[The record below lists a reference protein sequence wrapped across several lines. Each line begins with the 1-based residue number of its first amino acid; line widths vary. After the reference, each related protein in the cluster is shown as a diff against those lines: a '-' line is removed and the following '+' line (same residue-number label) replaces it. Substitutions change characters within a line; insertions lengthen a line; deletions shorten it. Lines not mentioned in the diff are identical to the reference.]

1 MNPIFTH
8 GIFNR
13 PLSRPRKVLALCLA
27 VTVDGVRQLF
37 GGTIGFL
44 DPIDDAADVATAFF
58 LWLIIGPSWA
68 LAMALLLEVIPGV
81 AVFPSWTA
89 LSLVV
94 LATAPRPASTDDLNM
109 PTTRN

>member
-8 GIFNR
+8 RLFKR
-13 PLSRPRKVLALCLA
+13 PLSRRRKVLALCLA
-27 VTVDGVRQLF
+27 VTVDGVRLLC

-68 LAMALLLEVIPGV
+68 MAIALVLEVIPGV

-89 LSLVV
+89 LALVV
-94 LATAPRPASTDDLNM
+94 LATAPLPVPAADLNM